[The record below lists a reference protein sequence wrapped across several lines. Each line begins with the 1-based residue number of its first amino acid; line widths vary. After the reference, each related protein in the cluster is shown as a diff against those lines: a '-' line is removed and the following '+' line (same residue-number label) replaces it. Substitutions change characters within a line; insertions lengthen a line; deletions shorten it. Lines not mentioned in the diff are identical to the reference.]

1 MNTKEKKEKKV
12 IKLRKSS
19 HDIWM
24 SSLLVVL
31 VCTGLLGVGLSS
43 WNYSNGINSGD
54 INVDVGDVVDA
65 SGYFKLNTMKG
76 DVVKTAHGYSYT
88 GIDTIKYNSYGLVKD
103 EVVAYKGELTYF
115 LSFNYKKFAGD
126 FPSFSSAKIQFA
138 LNDHSGSFIKYF
150 YFSSLSYVISDGS
163 SDISSSGCASYTIA
177 STPFKE
183 KEPKE
188 VSIPPKTDT
197 NVSAVLSFDS
207 SKFKDA
213 INNGGYVFFEYCLL
227 FDVEKSDNF
236 KSISVQNALS
246 NGFDFTLD
254 IAMGEVTYA

>member
-19 HDIWM
+19 HDIWT
-24 SSLLVVL
+24 SSLLAVL

-54 INVDVGDVVDA
+54 VNVDVGDVVDA
-65 SGYFKLNTMKG
+65 SGYFKLNTKKG
-76 DVVKTAHGYSYT
+76 DVDKDHPNFYT

-103 EVVAYKGELTYF
+103 DVVAYQGELTYF
-115 LSFNYKKFAGD
+115 LSFNYKKFTTD

-150 YFSSLSYVISDGS
+150 YFSSLSYVILDGS
-163 SDISSSGCASYTIA
+163 FNISSGTASYTIVPT
-177 STPFKE
+177 SFDPS
-183 KEPKE
+183 KE
-188 VSIPPKTDT
+188 VSISKPNT

-207 SKFKDA
+207 LKFENALNK
-213 INNGGYVFFEYCLL
+213 GGYVFFEYCLL
-227 FDVEKSDNF
+227 FDVKNSDNF
-236 KSISVQNALS
+236 NSTSVQNALS
-246 NGFDFTLD
+246 NGFNLTLD
-254 IAMGEVTYA
+254 IAMGEVTYAQQK